1 MLSIYVTQK
10 KSKKLRSFK
19 SFSVRVLQNLKK
31 KKRKEK
37 LHLILKKCLESSD
50 REVSLALIVI
60 DEYPGDIFFVS
71 TRLLLWLPRD
81 L

>member
-37 LHLILKKCLESSD
+37 LHLILKKCLEISD
-50 REVSLALIVI
+50 REVSLALAPFSAMSVP
-60 DEYPGDIFFVS
+60 PGTQVATPLGVLFI
-71 TRLLLWLPRD
+71 
-81 L
+81 